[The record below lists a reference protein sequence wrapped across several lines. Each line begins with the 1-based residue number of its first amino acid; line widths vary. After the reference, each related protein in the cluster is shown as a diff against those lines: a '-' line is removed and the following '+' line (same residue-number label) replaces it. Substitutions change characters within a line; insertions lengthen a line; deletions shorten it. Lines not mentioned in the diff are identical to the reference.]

1 MAESHLLDALR
12 GGTDLTV
19 ASQILPRRKGILCLR
34 RDHTTKIIGESGLRQ
49 PQNTSIST
57 AGAAMYTTAAKIR

>member
-34 RDHTTKIIGESGLRQ
+34 RDHTTKIIGESGLRL
-49 PQNTSIST
+49 
-57 AGAAMYTTAAKIR
+57 

>member
-1 MAESHLLDALR
+1 LLDALR

-34 RDHTTKIIGESGLRQ
+34 RDHTTKIIGESGLR
-49 PQNTSIST
+49 PGASIGRPALPPKEWMDSS
-57 AGAAMYTTAAKIR
+57 

>member
-1 MAESHLLDALR
+1 LLDALR

-34 RDHTTKIIGESGLRQ
+34 RDHTTKIIGESGLNYRRSRRRRERAT
-49 PQNTSIST
+49 TSICARS
-57 AGAAMYTTAAKIR
+57 R

>member
-1 MAESHLLDALR
+1 LLDALR

-34 RDHTTKIIGESGLRQ
+34 RDHTTKIIGESGLKLGLATLLSRRL
-49 PQNTSIST
+49 PPRT
-57 AGAAMYTTAAKIR
+57 RWLPV